1 MEMPFDKGS
10 KKEKVQ
16 KKQTELEYQRY
27 ITKKISELSERVRL
41 LEQKLNTTRQKIQVV
56 DENMLMK
63 SRDLKDEIMKLNL
76 GTKEMKRNLM
86 EMNDAL
92 QHIIKMVNESAK
104 NRDLKVLEKYINMID
119 PTRFLTKKDVINIVK
134 DEFGRT
140 KSIKE

>member
-1 MEMPFDKGS
+1 MPFDKGS

>member
-1 MEMPFDKGS
+1 MEMPFDKGA

-27 ITKKISELSERVRL
+27 VTKKISELSERVRL

-56 DENMLMK
+56 DENMLIK
-63 SRDLKDEIMKLNL
+63 SRDLKDEIKKLNI

-134 DEFGRT
+134 EEFGRT